1 MKKKFSIQKIVLLLV
16 AGMLTVIPNMT
27 VYSSVGGYTSSSAAL
42 TANNYSVQ
50 TRAVEDAAL
59 PAALAA
65 AAEAIG
71 LAYAAGY
78 VVGTIAH
85 HVYNAFGAAEVSLA
99 MAAQANYDPY
109 DFSKFDN

>member
-1 MKKKFSIQKIVLLLV
+1 MKKKFSIQKIVLLVV
-16 AGMLTVIPNMT
+16 AAMLTVIPNMK

-42 TANNYSVQ
+42 TANSTSMQ
-50 TRAVEDAAL
+50 TQAAADAAL

-85 HVYNAFGAAEVSLA
+85 HVYNAIGAAEVSLA
-99 MAAQANYDPY
+99 LAVQDDYDPY